1 MAFTDRLANR
11 GSISTATSFDIDN
24 SCVFRSGTDNMYFNP
39 DSTSSTAER
48 RKGTISF
55 WIKRGTD
62 GAQRIFHFGEREG
75 YDSRL
80 FIRFN
85 ANGTMNFYPILTM
98 TTAMVFRDPSAWYHI
113 VWFFD
118 CTQAEQDPDSSSD
131 TNHAQDPS
139 TNPEGGSGTAQCGLW
154 VNGVRIGNDNGLPH
168 GNTAGRTQNSVSG
181 WGRDT
186 SDKHAIGY
194 DYLDSTGSAD
204 FYLAEFH
211 AVQGQVLDAEDFGE
225 FDEDSG
231 IWVPIE
237 VDLDDTDYREN
248 GFYLKFDDSADMGAD
263 SSGEGNDFTLVNID
277 SGNQSTDTP
286 TNNFAVMNPQDR
298 EATAFTYLTVSK
310 GNLACTA
317 TYTDYNQI
325 RASMGAGNGKWYHEI
340 KITDGAASGDRYFD
354 MGIVDADWSFKDS
367 NAFGY
372 NGGDLAYSVS
382 SHGGIYHIGSGN
394 LNDWSTSVGNYSEND
409 IFMVALDMDNGRF
422 WVGKNGTWWS
432 TNNGT
437 ANPATGAYPCVP
449 NDDETNTTDNLLEE
463 GFTMGMIGHGMYEVS
478 ASRTYEVNFGG
489 TNVFSISSGNADE
502 NGYGNFEYAPPSG
515 FYAWCTKNLAEFG

>member
-55 WIKRGTD
+55 WIKRGTI
-62 GAQRIFHFGEREG
+62 GTAQRIFHFGENTDG

-85 ANGTMNFYPILTM
+85 ADGTMNFYPILTM

-231 IWVPIE
+231 IWIPKE
-237 VDLDDTDYREN
+237 VDLDNSDYGEN

-277 SGNQSTDTP
+277 STNQCTDTP
-286 TNNFAVMNPQDR
+286 TNNFAVMNPLS
-298 EATAFTYLTVSK
+298 AHSSLTLTE
-310 GNLACTA
+310 GNLKASYAGSNDTRA
-317 TYTDYNQI
+317 FGTMAVSSGKWYWEIKGLAPNVSSVQKWAAGVAEANNHHAYNDMSGGDGPYDVGLYT
-325 RASMGAGNGKWYHEI
+325 GNGKVY
-340 KITDGAASGDRYFD
+340 
-354 MGIVDADWSFKDS
+354 S
-367 NAFGY
+367 NGNVIDTFGEVTF
-372 NGGDLAYSVS
+372 AQ
-382 SHGGIYHIGSGN
+382 
-394 LNDWSTSVGNYSEND
+394 ND
-409 IFMVALDMDNGRF
+409 IMMLAMDVDNLKMY
-422 WVGKNGTWWS
+422 WGKNGTWLNS
-432 TNNGT
+432 GDPTSG
-437 ANPATGAYPCVP
+437 ATGTGAIALTASWSPFIP
-449 NDDETNTTDNLLEE
+449 IFAE
-463 GFTMGMIGHGMYEVS
+463 GNSNSQIWQ
-478 ASRTYEVNFGG
+478 VNFG
-489 TNVFSISSGNADE
+489 NPSFSIASSNADGD
-502 NGYGNFEYAPPSG
+502 GYGNFEYAPPSG